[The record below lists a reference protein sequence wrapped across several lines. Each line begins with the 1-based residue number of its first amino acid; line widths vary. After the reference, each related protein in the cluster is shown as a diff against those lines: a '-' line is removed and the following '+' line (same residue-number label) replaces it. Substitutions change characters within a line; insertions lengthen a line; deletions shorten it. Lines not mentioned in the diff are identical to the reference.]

1 MKLQLFII
9 AVAVSVIA
17 KKTTKML
24 GMIITTSKQM
34 VITYLWCIKMNFTNS
49 ELVGLISMTKDRL
62 SDSKNVIKRQEKIII
77 DHHKYKDDQQI
88 IELSLH
94 TLKQLEEDYKKLI
107 FLKEKLIKQFYS
119 QGGKE
124 VFI

>member
-1 MKLQLFII
+1 
-9 AVAVSVIA
+9 
-17 KKTTKML
+17 
-24 GMIITTSKQM
+24 
-34 VITYLWCIKMNFTNS
+34 MNFTNS

-88 IELSLH
+88 IEHSLH
-94 TLKQLEEDYKKLI
+94 TLKQLKKEHKKRVL
-107 FLKEKLIKQFYS
+107 LKEKFIKQYDL
-119 QGGKE
+119 QNGKE

>member
-1 MKLQLFII
+1 
-9 AVAVSVIA
+9 
-17 KKTTKML
+17 
-24 GMIITTSKQM
+24 
-34 VITYLWCIKMNFTNS
+34 MNFTNS

-88 IELSLH
+88 IEHSLH
-94 TLKQLEEDYKKLI
+94 TLKQLKKEHKKRVL
-107 FLKEKLIKQFYS
+107 LKEKFIKQFYS

>member
-1 MKLQLFII
+1 
-9 AVAVSVIA
+9 
-17 KKTTKML
+17 
-24 GMIITTSKQM
+24 
-34 VITYLWCIKMNFTNS
+34 MNFTNS

-88 IELSLH
+88 IEHSLH
-94 TLKQLEEDYKKLI
+94 TLKQLKKEHKKRVL
-107 FLKEKLIKQFYS
+107 LKEKFIKQFDL
-119 QGGKE
+119 QNGKE

>member
-1 MKLQLFII
+1 
-9 AVAVSVIA
+9 
-17 KKTTKML
+17 
-24 GMIITTSKQM
+24 
-34 VITYLWCIKMNFTNS
+34 MNFTNS

-94 TLKQLEEDYKKLI
+94 TLKQLEKDHQQISVPLVEVRQKSN
-107 FLKEKLIKQFYS
+107 FLNIK
-119 QGGKE
+119 
-124 VFI
+124 V